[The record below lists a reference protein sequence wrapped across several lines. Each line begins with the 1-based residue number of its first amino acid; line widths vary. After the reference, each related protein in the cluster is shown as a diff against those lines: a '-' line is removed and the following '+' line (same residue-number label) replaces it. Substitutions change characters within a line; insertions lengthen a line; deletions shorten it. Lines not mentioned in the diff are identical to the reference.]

1 MSDVQLS
8 LTGSQIDDALVKAN
22 APLQELTVGSPPTGA
37 DAEKL
42 VTGEAIY
49 NLATNLTTSNFTDDT
64 IVTSEDTIS
73 ANKNDTTI
81 PTTLAVHN
89 HIRGFVSS
97 DQTFPENVGDTIT
110 LAHGLGEAPGY
121 IACFYKVVGG
131 TFFPIGAFYDGRNTA
146 QIYADDTNIY
156 YIRTLTNILGSQQ
169 NPFLEL
175 PGAPN
180 SGAEIDEADFRI
192 VLKAS
197 I

>member
-8 LTGSQIDDALVKAN
+8 LTGSEIDDALVKAN
-22 APLQELTVGSPPTGA
+22 TPLQELTAGSPPTGA

-42 VTGEAIY
+42 VTGGAIY
-49 NLATNLTTSNFTDDT
+49 NLATNITTSSFTNDT

-73 ANKNDTTI
+73 ANKNDDTI

-97 DQTFPENVGDTIT
+97 DQTIPENIGDTIT

-121 IACFYKVVGG
+121 IGCFYKVVGG
-131 TFFPIGAFYDGRNTA
+131 TFFPIGAFYDGRDIAN
-146 QIYADDTNIY
+146 IYADATNIY
-156 YIRTLTNILGSQQ
+156 YIKTDLS
-169 NPFLEL
+169 PFFFL

-180 SGAEIDEADFRI
+180 SGTSLDEADFRI